1 MSEETAA
8 PRAGRPSEYSEEV
21 ALAVCARIADG
32 ESLRSVCRDEA
43 MPAKS
48 TIFKW
53 LSQQQAFADQYA
65 RAMEAR
71 ADAMF
76 EDILEIADDSSG
88 DRKVVG
94 RDGEEREVCDTEF
107 VQRARLRVDA
117 RKWMLGKMS
126 PKKYGDKVALVGGG
140 PDDAPL
146 IPVLNVTI
154 GGA

>member
-1 MSEETAA
+1 MSEETEA

-21 ALAVCARIADG
+21 ALAVCERIADG
-32 ESLRSVCRDEA
+32 ESLRSVCRDDA

-76 EDILEIADDSSG
+76 EDILEIADDKSQ
-88 DRKVVG
+88 DVKIVG
-94 RDGEEREVCDTEF
+94 EDEREVCNTEF

-126 PKKYGDKVALVGGG
+126 PKKYGEKLDLSHGGDVGLTVNIKRFSG
-140 PDDAPL
+140 D
-146 IPVLNVTI
+146 
-154 GGA
+154 